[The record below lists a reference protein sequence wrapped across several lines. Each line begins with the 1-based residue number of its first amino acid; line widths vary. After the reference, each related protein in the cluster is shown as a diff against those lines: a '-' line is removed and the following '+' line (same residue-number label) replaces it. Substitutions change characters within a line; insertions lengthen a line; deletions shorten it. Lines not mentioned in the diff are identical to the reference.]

1 MHMDVRRLAH
11 SSQKWMAAAFAA
23 LSEGPSSE
31 DLAVHHAGVATEHLL
46 KAFLVS
52 LHPALIADGR
62 DFESVLYATG
72 HGALLQVRG
81 SQVKTIQLG
90 EAYVRVEKILRGKI
104 PPKPK
109 VWPLA
114 DARNGVAHCGFHDRT
129 EVTAVFTSCLKV
141 IDPLLAE
148 LGLGSRYWGPYKS
161 MHDKLLDQ
169 HVEAARIR
177 LEGKLV
183 KARSTFEDRYGYL
196 DDKER
201 ELVLVAIANV
211 ASPET
216 IEHDEPAAC
225 PACSTQ
231 GWLGGASHVPE
242 HATTVYM
249 TPEVFDC
256 RACDLH
262 LQLEELDLLKEP
274 LGGDID
280 LKVSPEDYYAD
291 YEPEWSREDFED
303 DGPDEDAMVD
313 AYMNR

>member
-1 MHMDVRRLAH
+1 
-11 SSQKWMAAAFAA
+11 MAAACAA

-90 EAYVRVEKILRGKI
+90 EAYTRVEKILRGKI

-129 EVTAVFTSCLKV
+129 EVTTVFTSCLKV

-148 LGLGSRYWGPYKS
+148 LGIGPRYWGPYKS

-211 ASPET
+211 TSPGL
-216 IEHDEPAAC
+216 IEHDEPADC

-242 HATTVYM
+242 EANTVFM

-280 LKVSPEDYYAD
+280 LKVAPEDYYAD
-291 YEPEWSREDFED
+291 YEPDWSREDFDKEE
-303 DGPDEDAMVD
+303 PDEDAMVD